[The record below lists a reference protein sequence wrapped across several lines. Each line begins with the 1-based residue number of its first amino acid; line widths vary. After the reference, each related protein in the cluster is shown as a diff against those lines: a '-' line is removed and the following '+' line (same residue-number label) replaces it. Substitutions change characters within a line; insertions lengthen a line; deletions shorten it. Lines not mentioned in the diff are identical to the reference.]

1 MCVRAC
7 VHACVCVCARD
18 QCLKLWK
25 YKVIGV
31 FAVLQS
37 NGQSKLY
44 VEALYDYEATQ
55 DGDLGF
61 RLGDK
66 IEIIKDC
73 KWELVG
79 SQCALCV
86 AHHITCCTYS
96 RAVWVS
102 VCCSGVLSC
111 LSLTGA
117 NLRLYVQGVY
127 VCTWP

>member
-1 MCVRAC
+1 M
-7 VHACVCVCARD
+7 
-18 QCLKLWK
+18 
-25 YKVIGV
+25 IGV

-73 KWELVG
+73 KWELAASVH
-79 SQCALCV
+79 CV
-86 AHHITCCTYS
+86 LHITS
-96 RAVWVS
+96 HAVHTQEQSGS
-102 VCCSGVLSC
+102 VCAALVF
-111 LSLTGA
+111 
-117 NLRLYVQGVY
+117 
-127 VCTWP
+127 